1 MSGRTEQ
8 LGRQLRRL
16 RTNAADQDTKGC
28 ALAVRRA
35 AHLARD
41 LADEDDG
48 LEALVTKG
56 VIDAVIAEKVAGCI
70 ERADDENQESDI
82 AALLDDGRDL
92 DQFLRSIEHGAP
104 MRELPFTPLTPTTLP
119 SASTRASLTVSG
131 RHIMVGERGG
141 EGLVF
146 IDDRPVG
153 MPYPLVTAPTSR
165 ADVQRLADGTTRIV
179 WEKLTVELAADFA
192 SATIIA

>member
-35 AHLARD
+35 SHLARD
-41 LADEDDG
+41 LADESDG

-70 ERADDENQESDI
+70 ERADDESQDSDI

-92 DQFLRSIEHGAP
+92 DQFLRSVEHGAP
-104 MRELPFTPLTPTTLP
+104 MRELPFTPLTPATMP
-119 SASTRASLTVSG
+119 AASTRASLTVSG
-131 RHIMVGERGG
+131 RHITVGERGG

-153 MPYPLVTAPTSR
+153 MPYPLTTAPTSR